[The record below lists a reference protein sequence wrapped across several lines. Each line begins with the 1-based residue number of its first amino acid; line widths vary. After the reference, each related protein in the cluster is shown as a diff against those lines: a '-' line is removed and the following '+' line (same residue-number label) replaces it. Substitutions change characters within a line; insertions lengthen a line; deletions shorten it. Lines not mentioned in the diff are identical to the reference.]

1 MSGSSLPIPALLK
14 PAGAT
19 RPRAARQARA
29 GCAREGS
36 PWHEE
41 PAITSLAT
49 ATRPPDRVGLGIGLT
64 LLSFSLF
71 ATSDMLSKL
80 LIERYPVGEI
90 AGLSACFS
98 LLPVTLMVARG
109 GDWGALRPR
118 RPLLVALRAA
128 LAAASTMLFYFAI
141 RGLPLADAYALVFTG
156 PLWVTA
162 LSVPLLGETVGW
174 RRWTAVAVG
183 FAGVLVALRPG
194 FGGFAFGQLAALTAA
209 FTFSLSLI
217 VLRRLGHGE
226 SSPALIAS
234 LLLAML
240 VISIPGMLSAFRPPA
255 PLDLAMIAVNGLLI
269 GTAHI
274 GLVLAFRQAPPSIIA
289 PFQFSQMIWGVLFG
303 LLVFGNAPDGPSMVG
318 AAIII
323 ASGLYTLWR
332 EAARRGR
339 AAA

>member
-1 MSGSSLPIPALLK
+1 
-14 PAGAT
+14 
-19 RPRAARQARA
+19 
-29 GCAREGS
+29 
-36 PWHEE
+36 
-41 PAITSLAT
+41 
-49 ATRPPDRVGLGIGLT
+49 
-64 LLSFSLF
+64 
-71 ATSDMLSKL
+71 MLSKV

-98 LLPVTLMVARG
+98 LVPVTLMVARS
-109 GDWGALRPR
+109 GDWGSLRPR
-118 RPLLVALRAA
+118 RPLMVALRAA
-128 LAAASTMLFYFAI
+128 QSAASTMLFYLAI

-162 LSVPLLGETVGW
+162 LSVPLLGEKVGW

-194 FGGFAFGQLAALTAA
+194 FGGFDPGQLAALTAS
-209 FTFSLSLI
+209 FCFSLSLI

-234 LLLAML
+234 LLAAVL
-240 VISIPGMLSAFRPPA
+240 VISIPGMLTAFRPPDPA
-255 PLDLAMIAVNGLLI
+255 DLALIALNGMLV

-289 PFQFSQMIWGVLFG
+289 PFQYSQMIWGVVFG
-303 LLVFGNAPDGPSMVG
+303 LLVFGTSPDAASMIG
-318 AAIII
+318 AGIII

-332 EAARRGR
+332 EAARRGAR
-339 AAA
+339 PG

>member
-1 MSGSSLPIPALLK
+1 VPA
-14 PAGAT
+14 A
-19 RPRAARQARA
+19 AARQARS

-36 PWHEE
+36 HGTEE

-49 ATRPPDRVGLGIGLT
+49 ATQPPDRVGLGIGLT
-64 LLSFSLF
+64 VLSFTLFSL
-71 ATSDMLSKL
+71 SDALTKL
-80 LIERYPVGEI
+80 LIARYPVGEV
-90 AGLSACFS
+90 AGLAACFS
-98 LLPVTLMVARG
+98 LLPVGLMVARDG
-109 GDWGALRPR
+109 GWRALRPR
-118 RPLLVALRAA
+118 RPLAVALRAV
-128 LAAASTMLFYFAI
+128 LASASTLLFYFAI
-141 RGLPLADAYALVFTG
+141 GGLPLADAYALVFTG

-162 LSVPLLGETVGW
+162 LSVPLLGEKVGW

-194 FGGFAFGQLAALTAA
+194 FGGFGAGQAAALTAA

-234 LLLAML
+234 LLVAML
-240 VISIPGMLSAFRPPA
+240 VISIPGLLAGFRVPA
-255 PLDLAMIAVNGLLI
+255 AGDLALIVVTGLLI

-289 PFQFSQMIWGVLFG
+289 PFQYSQMIWGVVFG
-303 LLVFGNAPDGPSMVG
+303 LLLFATPPDALSMVG
-318 AAIII
+318 AGIII

-332 EAARRGR
+332 EAVRRSARP
-339 AAA
+339 AA